1 MQHAIYYHSP
11 LIEFAVRLMCAN
23 RLYNMGVISTKKSL
37 VLLEKLSTSSF
48 CRRRLSV
55 VMVRLK
61 MAETLREACTFI
73 EQVCCSRTR
82 PPPMLTVTIIFCC
95 RKSGH
100 NNLAG

>member
-1 MQHAIYYHSP
+1 
-11 LIEFAVRLMCAN
+11 
-23 RLYNMGVISTKKSL
+23 MGVISTKKSL

-73 EQVCCSRTR
+73 EQV
-82 PPPMLTVTIIFCC
+82 PMAPEHLLSGAPGLCAPRGAPHVAVT
-95 RKSGH
+95 GGPA
-100 NNLAG
+100 LAPFIE